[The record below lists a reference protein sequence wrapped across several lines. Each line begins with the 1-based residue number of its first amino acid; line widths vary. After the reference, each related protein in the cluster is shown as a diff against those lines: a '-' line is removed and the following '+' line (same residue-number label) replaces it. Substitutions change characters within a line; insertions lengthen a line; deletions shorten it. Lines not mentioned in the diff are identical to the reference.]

1 MKARRSALAG
11 AVLALTLVLG
21 ACGGGDGSGGDGSSA
36 APVST
41 DDDITLTLAW
51 WGNEERAALYEEAID
66 VFEAEHPNI
75 TVQSQFQAWG
85 DYWPARNT
93 EAAGGSL
100 PDVFQMDLA
109 YLRQYANNGQLLA
122 LDSQIGTN
130 LDVSG
135 FEENLLSSGNVD
147 GKQVAIPTSTNTL
160 ALIYSP
166 DLVDELGVEL
176 VGEDY
181 TWDDYF
187 EFLGEAGAATEA
199 GGLDVWGSEDMT
211 NRFYAFLQTVIQS
224 GKQPFT
230 EDGQLGFD
238 DSDLLPWLEKV
249 EEARAAGAFHPA
261 ARTVQIKPLVP
272 LSANEAATMFEW
284 DVLSSSYGA
293 ESGKDN
299 LGLLPVP
306 VGPDGESH
314 MYQKPAMLMT
324 TAANT
329 DQPDAAA
336 ALIDF
341 LVNDSR
347 VGEIFG
353 TSKGIPA
360 TAAQRDAMQLEEGS
374 LDEKIVE
381 YENSVA
387 DRITEEAPFLPAG
400 FGAIE
405 AEYMRLGA
413 EHAYGNITNEEF
425 VEQFFNKAEEI
436 IASS

>member
-1 MKARRSALAG
+1 M
-11 AVLALTLVLG
+11 
-21 ACGGGDGSGGDGSSA
+21 
-36 APVST
+36 
-41 DDDITLTLAW
+41 
-51 WGNEERAALYEEAID
+51 
-66 VFEAEHPNI
+66 
-75 TVQSQFQAWG
+75 
-85 DYWPARNT
+85 
-93 EAAGGSL
+93 
-100 PDVFQMDLA
+100 
-109 YLRQYANNGQLLA
+109 
-122 LDSQIGTN
+122 
-130 LDVSG
+130 
-135 FEENLLSSGNVD
+135 
-147 GKQVAIPTSTNTL
+147 TS
-160 ALIYSP
+160 
-166 DLVDELGVEL
+166 
-176 VGEDY
+176 
-181 TWDDYF
+181 
-187 EFLGEAGAATEA
+187 
-199 GGLDVWGSEDMT
+199 
-211 NRFYAFLQTVIQS
+211 RFYAFLQTVIQS

-230 EDGQLGFD
+230 EDGPVGFD
-238 DSDLLPWLEKV
+238 ESDLLPWLEKV

-284 DVLSSSYGA
+284 DVLSSSFYGA

-341 LVNDSR
+341 LVNDPR

-360 TAAQRDAMQLEEGS
+360 TAAQRDAMDLEEGS

-381 YENSVA
+381 YENSIA

-425 VEQFFNKAEEI
+425 SEQFFNKAEEI